1 MTRRD
6 KHEPIPPE
14 RSATIPSLIRE
25 ALSAE
30 PKTARDLSQEL
41 GVSERE
47 VLRHLQHLE
56 RSLKD
61 DQARLVV
68 EPPAC
73 LACGFVFRKRERL
86 DRPSRCPVCR
96 SERLSSARF
105 RVAPRATNPDRIN
118 ARSGQERP

>member
-1 MTRRD
+1 MHSERS

-25 ALSAE
+25 ALLAGPKSARE
-30 PKTARDLSQEL
+30 LSVEL
-41 GVSERE
+41 HVSERE
-47 VLRHLQHLE
+47 VLRHLEHLA

-61 DQARLVV
+61 DPAKLIVG
-68 EPPAC
+68 PPEC

-96 SERLSSARF
+96 SERLSAARF
-105 RVAPRATNPDRIN
+105 SVEPGRN
-118 ARSGQERP
+118 RPGAS